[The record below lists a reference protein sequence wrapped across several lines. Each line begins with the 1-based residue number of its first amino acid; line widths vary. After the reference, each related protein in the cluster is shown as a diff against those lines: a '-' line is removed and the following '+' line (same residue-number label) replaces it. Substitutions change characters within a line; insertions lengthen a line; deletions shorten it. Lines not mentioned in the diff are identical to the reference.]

1 MSAKLS
7 QTLKDSLSSSQII
20 ATPHIENKEE
30 APFILEALLKGG
42 INWLEIT
49 LRTPIALDI
58 IRLIT
63 KEFPEMNVMACLLY
77 TSPSPRD

>member
-30 APFILEALLKGG
+30 ALL
-42 INWLEIT
+42 
-49 LRTPIALDI
+49 
-58 IRLIT
+58 
-63 KEFPEMNVMACLLY
+63 
-77 TSPSPRD
+77 S